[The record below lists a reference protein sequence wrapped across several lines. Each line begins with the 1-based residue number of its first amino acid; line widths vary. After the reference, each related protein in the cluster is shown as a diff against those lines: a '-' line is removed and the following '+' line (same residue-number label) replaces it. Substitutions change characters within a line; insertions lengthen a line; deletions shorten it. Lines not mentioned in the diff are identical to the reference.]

1 MNRNKK
7 SLKHFGK
14 QLINFILKDGLFT
27 IIKTG
32 NKILKNGRNF
42 IN

>member
-14 QLINFILKDGLFT
+14 QSINFILRDGLFT
-27 IIKTG
+27 IIKTE
-32 NKILKNGRNF
+32 NKTLKNGRNF